1 MPAGLWARD
10 AAVGALHLF
19 QPTRRTGTRTIRL
32 PLHRVPDPFSP
43 RRALG
48 PGRLVVLFSLLPL
61 HPRTQTRARTPS
73 RTRDHPRVRSASRA
87 PSTRNLPHPETLL
100 PSVSP
105 CVPTLSLPPHP
116 PRPPPTRLLSS
127 RSLLT
132 NTFLQPHESANP
144 PPPPHKASPS
154 PNSNAQAG
162 NAPRFPALP
171 PSGDYL
177 PFHARRFVVPTS
189 TLRPTLTTT
198 PKHQTAHR
206 QKYPPFRA

>member
-144 PPPPHKASPS
+144 PPPPTKP
-154 PNSNAQAG
+154 PQAQ
-162 NAPRFPALP
+162 
-171 PSGDYL
+171 
-177 PFHARRFVVPTS
+177 
-189 TLRPTLTTT
+189 TLTHRPATHLDSRLFHLPETT
-198 PKHQTAHR
+198 YLFTLAVSSFR
-206 QKYPPFRA
+206 QARFAQP